1 MNIERIETPALIV
14 DVNILKKNAEAMKKI
29 LNGTSLA
36 LRPHYKSHKCA
47 AIAKWQITDGAI
59 GMTCAKLSEARDL
72 ADCGVED
79 ILIANQ
85 ITDPRKIAAVAH
97 LAGDCRLTVCV
108 DNADNVLALAKAAR
122 SAGTTVHCL
131 VEYDIGMERCGVKTA
146 GEVVT
151 LAKLISAEDGLTF
164 DGVQAYAGH
173 LSHEINEAERVARTA
188 ENYTKLYSLLDELA
202 SHGVPATTVSGGSTG
217 TAEIKAR
224 EGLYTELQPYGVR
237 VTCLIPAAAA
247 TGFQKASGIDN
258 VNNILALRGDRPKDM
273 TDEQFYSRE
282 FAHASDMIHY
292 LKEHTDMHIAGAC
305 YPEKHFESF
314 SMESDLKHLKEKQDA
329 GADMLITQ
337 LFFDNDY
344 FYTFR
349 EKAEKKGITIPIHAG
364 IMPITTAK
372 QIGTTVSLSGSS
384 VPKAMADMIAKYADS
399 PEDMRNAGIDYA
411 IRQIQDLLLNDV
423 DGVHIYTMN
432 KPKMA
437 GEIMEAIR

>member
-122 SAGTTVHCL
+122 AAGTTVHCL
-131 VEYDIGMERCGVKTA
+131 VEYDIGMERCGVKTT

-224 EGLYTELQPYGVR
+224 EGLYTELQAGSYLFMDATYR
-237 VTCLIPAAAA
+237 DLSIPFKNSLFLL
-247 TGFQKASGIDN
+247 TEIVSQRDGLT
-258 VNNILALRGDRPKDM
+258 VV
-273 TDEQFYSRE
+273 
-282 FAHASDMIHY
+282 
-292 LKEHTDMHIAGAC
+292 
-305 YPEKHFESF
+305 
-314 SMESDLKHLKEKQDA
+314 DA
-329 GADMLITQ
+329 GVKTCGMDQGMPALCDGTLDHIVASEEHLQ
-337 LFFDNDY
+337 LHG
-344 FYTFR
+344 YTGDG
-349 EKAEKKGITIPIHAG
+349 K
-364 IMPITTAK
+364 
-372 QIGTTVSLSGSS
+372 IGDKIKLVPAHCCSTVNLHD
-384 VPKAMADMIAKYADS
+384 KIY
-399 PEDMRNAGIDYA
+399 
-411 IRQIQDLLLNDV
+411 LV
-423 DGVHIYTMN
+423 DGDKVVDRITVT
-432 KPKMA
+432 A
-437 GEIMEAIR
+437 RGIGR